1 MYLSVTFVPPLCSY
15 ELSYE
20 TYWPAICVGQV
31 VYEAESLNVALG
43 AAYMGD
49 STRTGFSVSWTDEQL
64 SVQAQLGLTIAAELS
79 HTASAS
85 VAYALTAN
93 SRLQLAHTSA
103 TASNRTRLTYAHE
116 FFLDPAVVGL
126 SAGASYAWESGRFG
140 LIAGASYQ
148 QGALQA
154 SVEHDQGLAADVRST
169 STAAVSYRLN
179 DNLTARGTME
189 LVWGNSL
196 DGTIGL
202 VQRVGNA
209 ELELS
214 YQLPTASGHGNLARF
229 GVRAPFRLSDELSL
243 DLHAGVT
250 RQLAEGDMETGGGF
264 ALCYR
269 TESLVATLRQRSC
282 PQQ

>member
-1 MYLSVTFVPPLCSY
+1 
-15 ELSYE
+15 
-20 TYWPAICVGQV
+20 
-31 VYEAESLNVALG
+31 
-43 AAYMGD
+43 
-49 STRTGFSVSWTDEQL
+49 
-64 SVQAQLGLTIAAELS
+64 
-79 HTASAS
+79 
-85 VAYALTAN
+85 
-93 SRLQLAHTSA
+93 
-103 TASNRTRLTYAHE
+103 
-116 FFLDPAVVGL
+116 
-126 SAGASYAWESGRFG
+126 
-140 LIAGASYQ
+140 
-148 QGALQA
+148 
-154 SVEHDQGLAADVRST
+154 
-169 STAAVSYRLN
+169 
-179 DNLTARGTME
+179 ME

>member
-15 ELSYE
+15 ALSYE

-148 QGALQA
+148 QGAL
-154 SVEHDQGLAADVRST
+154 
-169 STAAVSYRLN
+169 TA
-179 DNLTARGTME
+179 G
-189 LVWGNSL
+189 
-196 DGTIGL
+196 
-202 VQRVGNA
+202 
-209 ELELS
+209 
-214 YQLPTASGHGNLARF
+214 
-229 GVRAPFRLSDELSL
+229 
-243 DLHAGVT
+243 
-250 RQLAEGDMETGGGF
+250 
-264 ALCYR
+264 
-269 TESLVATLRQRSC
+269 
-282 PQQ
+282 